1 MKTETLEFAPL
12 PLKRAEELKDIINRA
27 GVSKEAVIINPAEG
41 GVIGTEDLDLI
52 SPDENTNGL
61 VRYQR
66 HYRPGAAR

>member
-12 PLKRAEELKDIINRA
+12 PLERAEELKDIVNRA
-27 GVSKEAVIINPAEG
+27 GVSKEAVVINPSEEG
-41 GVIGTEDLDLI
+41 VTGTEDPDLI

-66 HYRPGAAR
+66 HYSPAAGR